1 MSYEIN
7 DEFEAKSKRLTIQDD
22 QAKQKNWDMVPEK
35 VQEAVVED
43 RRGHV
48 DSIIVK
54 VMKEDKE
61 LIHKELVNKVMP
73 LLKFPQ
79 ERTQVA
85 ERVEELIKRGFL
97 EGYKKD
103 AKQAGEQEMEVDE
116 GKEKEEDDPV
126 GAMLIKYVV

>member
-85 ERVEELIKRGFL
+85 ERVEEN
-97 EGYKKD
+97 
-103 AKQAGEQEMEVDE
+103 
-116 GKEKEEDDPV
+116 
-126 GAMLIKYVV
+126 